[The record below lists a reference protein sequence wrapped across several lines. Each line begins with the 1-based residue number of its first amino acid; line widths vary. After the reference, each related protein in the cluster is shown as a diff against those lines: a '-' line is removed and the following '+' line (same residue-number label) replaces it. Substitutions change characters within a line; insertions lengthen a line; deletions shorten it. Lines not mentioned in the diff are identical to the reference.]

1 MDWNSSDATQTW
13 TVDLATVTETDVL
26 RWEIVDQGANENV
39 IFYDIS
45 LYVR

>member
-1 MDWNSSDATQTW
+1 
-13 TVDLATVTETDVL
+13 VL